1 MYNLID
7 LYLHPHDPK
16 QPVVCVDE
24 KSKQLLASVR
34 PTIPLKPGAAAKE
47 DSEYERHGTR
57 NLFMAVEPKGGWRW
71 VKVTQRRCKADFV
84 EFIEQLLTSRY
95 AEADKVHLVLDNL
108 NIHFAQV
115 FVDVLGARKAKRL
128 LKRVVFHYTPKHGSW
143 LNLAEVEI
151 SIMSRQCL
159 NGRIATEAKFK
170 SEVDAWQTDRNAQG
184 KTIDWSFTK
193 EAADKKLGKYY
204 VA

>member
-7 LYLHPHDPK
+7 LYHQPYNPK

-34 PTIPLKPGAAAKE
+34 PTLAAKPGVAAKE
-47 DSEYERHGTR
+47 DGEYERRLTR
-57 NLFMAVEPKGGWRW
+57 NLFVAVEPQAGWRW
-71 VKVTQRRCKADFV
+71 VTVTNHRCKADFV
-84 EFIEQLLTSRY
+84 AFIKYLLTTRY
-95 AEADKVHLVLDNL
+95 AHAQTVHLVLDNL
-108 NIHFAQV
+108 NIHFAKV
-115 FVDVLGARKAKRL
+115 FVDVLGQRQANRL

-143 LNLAEVEI
+143 LNKAEVEI

-159 NGRIATEAKFK
+159 ERRLATEETLK
-170 SEVDAWQTDRNAQG
+170 SELYAWLVERNAQG
-184 KTIDWSFTK
+184 AKINWSFTK
-193 EAADKKLGKYY
+193 EDADKKLARHY

>member
-1 MYNLID
+1 MID
-7 LYLHPHDPK
+7 LYLQPDDPK

-34 PTIPLKPGAAAKE
+34 PTIPPKPGAAAKQ
-47 DSEYERHGTR
+47 DGEYERRGTR
-57 NLFMAVEPKGGWRW
+57 NLFVAVEPKGGWRW
-71 VKVTQRRCKADFV
+71 VKVTHRRCKADFV
-84 EFIEQLLTSRY
+84 EFIEHLLHTRY
-95 AEADKVHLVLDNL
+95 AQADRVHLVLDNL
-108 NIHFAQV
+108 NIHFAKV
-115 FVDVLGARKAKRL
+115 FVDVLGKRTAKRL

-159 NGRIATEAKFK
+159 NRRIPTEAELK
-170 SEVDAWQTDRNAQG
+170 SELDAWQRDRNAQG
-184 KTIDWSFTK
+184 KKIDWSFTK
-193 EAADKKLGKYY
+193 EAADKKLGEYY